1 MQNAVF
7 YKYGDIIDI
16 TSSSMNIPISK
27 PIAFLWDFLGKESD
41 DLLQEDMYS
50 QENYGVIRF
59 EQDQISVFLKDI
71 DGKEIL
77 SVKI

>member
-1 MQNAVF
+1 
-7 YKYGDIIDI
+7 
-16 TSSSMNIPISK
+16 MNKPISK
-27 PIAFLWDFLGKESD
+27 PIAILWDFLDKETD
-41 DLLQEDMYS
+41 DLLQGEMYS

-59 EQDQISVFLKDI
+59 KKDQISVFLKDI